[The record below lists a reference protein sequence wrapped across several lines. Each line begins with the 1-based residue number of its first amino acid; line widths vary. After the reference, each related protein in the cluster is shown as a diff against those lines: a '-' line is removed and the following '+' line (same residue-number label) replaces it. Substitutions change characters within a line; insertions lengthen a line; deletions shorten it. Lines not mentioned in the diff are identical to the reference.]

1 MAQLNEQYCYSTA
14 TSTRAI
20 GWWTRK
26 CIISFSACILLRERL
41 SSDRAFSM
49 SVRNILLEGPDN
61 TKEKGY
67 YVIISNPGPDK
78 SSAEVIENSIPMAIH
93 RIRVPQAFPIR
104 SGMVSTLR
112 DYEKKP

>member
-1 MAQLNEQYCYSTA
+1 MDVDSEPARC
-14 TSTRAI
+14 R
-20 GWWTRK
+20 
-26 CIISFSACILLRERL
+26 LRRCNQ
-41 SSDRAFSM
+41 AFHPRWSG
-49 SVRNILLEGPDN
+49 L
-61 TKEKGY
+61 KEKGY